1 MDSITMM
8 VSKLN
13 NPVPVEGIDT
23 KNPWCKLMIAWT
35 SSKFN
40 VYEKE

>member
-1 MDSITMM
+1 MDGITMN
-8 VSKLN
+8 VSELN

-23 KNPWCKLMIAWT
+23 KNAWSKVMIAQT
-35 SSKFN
+35 SSKK